1 MCNFCSTIIQE
12 LHLLPL
18 GDWKNR
24 EKAVAPCSC
33 RQNYKKDERDSRTQ
47 RDFCSKNPVSSF
59 PSYAYFFLACIWESG
74 NHVLWLRFS
83 ATSSHALVCC
93 SLAFSRGQYLKEST
107 LTQCQTRMK
116 CSLDTK
122 RNFLGEEEG
131 SRILSYFWRRKLCDL
146 NCQRN
151 VIGTYHNDQPSL
163 NGTRNH
169 NHLHSRR
176 SSWNLLIPTF
186 LASKWFFFLV
196 SFHAQ
201 NLKRWQCGSEHQHSW
216 SNNKKLLE
224 KFLWR
229 ENL

>member
-1 MCNFCSTIIQE
+1 MCLKHKVPNIVGRPRNLYLLSWHKMVSGRRSLKLSSSDEEACKSFLALEKKIAKMCNFCSTIIQE

-33 RQNYKKDERDSRTQ
+33 RQNWRKGWKGLQ
-47 RDFCSKNPVSSF
+47 NSKRFLFEEPCLLL
-59 PSYAYFFLACIWESG
+59 PSYTYFFLACIWESG

-131 SRILSYFWRRKLCDL
+131 SRIFC
-146 NCQRN
+146 
-151 VIGTYHNDQPSL
+151 
-163 NGTRNH
+163 
-169 NHLHSRR
+169 
-176 SSWNLLIPTF
+176 PTF
-186 LASKWFFFLV
+186 
-196 SFHAQ
+196 
-201 NLKRWQCGSEHQHSW
+201 E
-216 SNNKKLLE
+216 E
-224 KFLWR
+224 
-229 ENL
+229 ENYVT

>member
-1 MCNFCSTIIQE
+1 MCLKHKVPNIVGRPRNLYLLSWHKMVSGRRSLKLSSSDEEACKSFLALEKEIAKMCNFCSTIIQE
-12 LHLLPL
+12 LHLLPW
-18 GDWKNR
+18 GNWKNR

-131 SRILSYFWRRKLCDL
+131 SRIFC
-146 NCQRN
+146 
-151 VIGTYHNDQPSL
+151 
-163 NGTRNH
+163 
-169 NHLHSRR
+169 
-176 SSWNLLIPTF
+176 PTF
-186 LASKWFFFLV
+186 
-196 SFHAQ
+196 
-201 NLKRWQCGSEHQHSW
+201 E
-216 SNNKKLLE
+216 E
-224 KFLWR
+224 
-229 ENL
+229 ENYVT